1 MSHFIKSYKKF
12 LLDNFFYIPV
22 WFLRIIF
29 PTKRLK
35 IRGAKIDL
43 QSYSFI
49 KLNPKSTL
57 YKIHEKDLP
66 KIRKVIESNKI
77 NSYLSASP
85 RNPVETID
93 HSIYSDSRRDEMLLR
108 EYIPKKVES
117 DKIILFFHGG
127 GWTIDSVETY
137 DDMVKYFSD
146 YLNLKIYSLEY
157 SLAPEKKFPFAIGE
171 AEDAYNWLINNVTSS
186 NKISLCGDSAGGHM
200 AASLSYKLSKQDL
213 ALPNS
218 MLLIY
223 PPCDPSFT
231 QESIQLYKDEYFL
244 LHSDLAWFWNKLK
257 ENEKNQYDP
266 MLNLLK
272 FDLKSKLPPAI
283 LITAGFDPICDEG
296 GEYANLLS
304 KNGNNIKILNYP
316 TLFHNFAFM
325 TKLNA
330 AKKAVN
336 NFLDE
341 YKKIV

>member
-22 WFLRIIF
+22 WLLRIIF
-29 PTKRLK
+29 PNKRLK
-35 IRGAKIDL
+35 IRGAKIDF
-43 QSYSFI
+43 QSYAFI
-49 KLNPKSTL
+49 KLNPKSNL
-57 YKIHEKDLP
+57 YKINEKDLP
-66 KIRKVIESNKI
+66 KIRKVIEKNKI
-77 NSYLSASP
+77 NSNLSASP
-85 RNPVETID
+85 RNLVKTID
-93 HSIYSDSRRDEMLLR
+93 HSIYSDTRRDKMLIR
-108 EYIPKKVES
+108 EYIPKNSES

-171 AEDAYNWLINNVTSS
+171 AEDAYNWLINNVASS

-200 AASLSYKLSKQDL
+200 AASLSYKLSNQDL

-223 PPCDPSFT
+223 PPCDPGFT

-257 ENEKNQYDP
+257 ENEKNLNDP

-296 GEYANLLS
+296 GKYANLLS